1 MAQDRLVIGMVAT
14 SQKYRASGLRPVV
27 LSDDRAGET
36 ATFDSATEGM
46 PYPMVGGT
54 DLYGKDFIVPLTI
67 KGKNDQM
74 HFPEAVVSV
83 SRDRNIVATPVLNG
97 KGTVKEM
104 ITDGDLKVSI
114 SLAVVS
120 TSKDGDYDGHST
132 RIYDTYPYKGVE
144 RMRKLLDEPE
154 RLDIV
159 SPFLERFDLDGGD
172 FGIVVESYSVKQ
184 DTASNR
190 QVVEITAV
198 SDYDYNLLVE
208 S

>member
-1 MAQDRLVIGMVAT
+1 MERL
-14 SQKYRASGLRPVV
+14 
-27 LSDDRAGET
+27 
-36 ATFDSATEGM
+36 
-46 PYPMVGGT
+46 
-54 DLYGKDFIVPLTI
+54 
-67 KGKNDQM
+67 
-74 HFPEAVVSV
+74 
-83 SRDRNIVATPVLNG
+83 
-97 KGTVKEM
+97 
-104 ITDGDLKVSI
+104 
-114 SLAVVS
+114 
-120 TSKDGDYDGHST
+120 
-132 RIYDTYPYKGVE
+132 
-144 RMRKLLDEPE
+144 RKLLDEPE